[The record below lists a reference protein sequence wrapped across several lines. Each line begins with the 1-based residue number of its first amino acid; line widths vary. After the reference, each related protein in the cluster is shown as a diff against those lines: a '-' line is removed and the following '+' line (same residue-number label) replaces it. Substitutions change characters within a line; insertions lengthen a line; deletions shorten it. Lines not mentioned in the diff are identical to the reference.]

1 MKKHVELAGVVCL
14 SIVLSLVLLYTRVEL
29 SGTRTYMFLVWN
41 LFLAAMPLFF
51 SSLLIG
57 SEKVIN
63 SKVVFGVLFVSWLL
77 FFPNAPYILTDLFH
91 LRKRVNIP
99 LWYDLI
105 LLHSFAWNGLVLGFI
120 TLKQI
125 HGVVQRRM
133 GVISGWIGVIVAL
146 GLSSFG
152 IYLGRYLRWNSW
164 DILAQPQ
171 GLLIDIADR
180 VLNPMSHPKTFG
192 VTLLFTAFLFIAY
205 LTINVLMKTERHRH
219 VHER

>member
-1 MKKHVELAGVVCL
+1 MKRHVELAGVVCL
-14 SIVLSLVLLYTRVEL
+14 SILLSLVLLYTRVEL
-29 SGTRTYMFLVWN
+29 SGTRTYMFLIWN

-51 SSLLIG
+51 SSLLLG
-57 SEKVIN
+57 AEKVTR
-63 SKVVFGVLFVSWLL
+63 SKIIFGGLLVSWLL

-99 LWYDLI
+99 LWFDLV
-105 LLHSFAWNGLVLGFI
+105 LLFSFAWNGLVLGFMS
-120 TLKQI
+120 LKQI
-125 HGVVQRRM
+125 HGVVQKRM
-133 GVISGWIGVIVAL
+133 GVVAGWICVISAL

-192 VTLLFTAFLFIAY
+192 VTLLFTAFLFVA
-205 LTINVLMKTERHRH
+205 L
-219 VHER
+219 